1 MAKLRQLRDEK
12 IKTENRITIYDK
24 RLLRIETAKPL
35 QNVIEREKTK
45 AKNKALQQGREALE
59 AYKKTAA
66 QKLRE
71 EVALRK
77 EPFCRP
83 RLFKF

>member
-12 IKTENRITIYDK
+12 IKTENRINIYDK
-24 RLLRIETAKPL
+24 RLFRIETAKPL
-35 QNVIEREKTK
+35 QNVIEREKTR

-71 EVALRK
+71 EVALLK
-77 EPFCRP
+77 EPSCRP